1 MPPAPGR
8 PRSAEADRAIL
19 DAALELLVERGVEGT
34 SIEKVAQLAGVTRAT
49 VYRRYPDKTRLL
61 LAALQEGVAVP
72 DELPACDSVEEM
84 LSLWAQ
90 GLGGPDAA
98 RGRRLLRR
106 LMTGLHDH
114 PELHEAYREA
124 SIERRE
130 RWIGSVLER
139 ARDRGE
145 FPADADL
152 AIVADILTSA
162 ITTQLLTRPDT
173 TSVREV
179 EDYFLSVLHHTCY
192 RRTP

>member
-34 SIEKVAQLAGVTRAT
+34 SIERVARLAGVTRAT
-49 VYRRYPDKTRLL
+49 VYRRYPDRTRLL
-61 LAALQEGVAVP
+61 LAALQDGLAVP
-72 DELPACDSVEEM
+72 DELPVCDSVEEM
-84 LSLWAQ
+84 LSLWARA
-90 GLGGPDAA
+90 LGGPDAA
-98 RGRRLLRR
+98 RGRRLMRR

-114 PELHEAYREA
+114 PELHEAYHEA
-124 SIERRE
+124 SVERRE

-139 ARDRGE
+139 SRDRGE

-152 AIVADILTSA
+152 GIVADILTSA
-162 ITTQLLTRPDT
+162 VTTHLLTRPDT
-173 TSVREV
+173 TTAREV

-192 RRTP
+192 RRRP